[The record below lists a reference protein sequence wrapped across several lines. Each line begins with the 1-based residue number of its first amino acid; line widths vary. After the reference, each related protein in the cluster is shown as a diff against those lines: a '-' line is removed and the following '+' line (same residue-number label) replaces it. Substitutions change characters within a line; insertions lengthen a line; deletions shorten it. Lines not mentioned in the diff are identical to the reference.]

1 MNKTKLDAIIAALE
15 DETRPWPTTQDWAFT
30 PYRKHPY
37 MTKPALF
44 AWWALNDA
52 KITKESDFE
61 TLFESVSK
69 EEMEIFRGEYPLNWF
84 GRAFMG
90 NAEAEYVFDRK
101 TIISTRLLFY
111 DMCLWLNVETMAT
124 ITTKTVRVIYALRD
138 SPLHVE
144 YLDRLKAAKWM
155 AFTDRELKIT

>member
-61 TLFESVSK
+61 TLFEPVQG
-69 EEMEIFRGEYPLNWF
+69 IF
-84 GRAFMG
+84 
-90 NAEAEYVFDRK
+90 AEAEYVFDRK

-124 ITTKTVRVIYALRD
+124 ITTKTVRVIYAFRD

-144 YLDRLKAAKWM
+144 YLERLKAAKWM